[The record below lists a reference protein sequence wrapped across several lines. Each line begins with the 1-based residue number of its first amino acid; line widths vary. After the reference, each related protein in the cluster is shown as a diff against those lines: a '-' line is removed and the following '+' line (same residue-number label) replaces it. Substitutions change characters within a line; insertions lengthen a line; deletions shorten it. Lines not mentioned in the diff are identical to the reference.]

1 MHARR
6 IAKIDYSEGITFKD
20 LGRIDEALA
29 SFRSGIEK
37 MQPHVEANPSVGDYR
52 WMVGELIFEL
62 AQILGP
68 TDEGLAQMKLAKEHR
83 EILYRT
89 DPNSLE
95 YKQDIYE
102 TFASLVAFQDR
113 MNMGDEARDLI
124 AAIAGLPDAGDVY
137 ESVANQL
144 AEAKPP
150 VSDELLLEL
159 TKNVALPDATMP

>member
-1 MHARR
+1 MAGSAV
-6 IAKIDYSEGITFKD
+6 AKIDYSEGITFKE
-20 LGRIDEALA
+20 LGRIEEALA
-29 SFRSGIEK
+29 IFRSGIEK
-37 MQPHVEANPSVGDYR
+37 MQLHVEANPSVGDYR

-62 AQILGP
+62 AQLLGP

-89 DPNSLE
+89 DPNSVE

-102 TFASLVAFQDR
+102 TVASLVAFQDR

-124 AAIAGLPDAGDVY
+124 AAIADLPNAGDVY
-137 ESVANQL
+137 ENVAKQL

-159 TKNVALPDATMP
+159 TKNVTLQDATMP